1 MTSSKMPKHKT
12 RSTFHWIT
20 QLVNEIWPVYVILQ
34 KKNFHEKNYTKI
46 VAWKQFQELLC
57 LQRMKQ
63 NFYWKVKFLKQA
75 SYVRY
80 VIAKLLRFVQISM
93 QTYSEFFLQRILWKL
108 KRNKLL
114 GNFFIN
120 LVTLHKLAKFH
131 YQTVYFR
138 SYSIICVSC
147 FMLRHL
153 MTSWHFNIW
162 KVKIWLSQKQIEL
175 SKWNKKHFS
184 LFQECSLLDKKQTG
198 KNVAA
203 TTFNLEIKWVR
214 VNES

>member
-131 YQTVYFR
+131 YQTVCTSEVIRLYVFRVSCLGTWWRHDISISEKLKFDYLKNKKSFR
-138 SYSIICVSC
+138 S
-147 FMLRHL
+147 
-153 MTSWHFNIW
+153 
-162 KVKIWLSQKQIEL
+162 
-175 SKWNKKHFS
+175 
-184 LFQECSLLDKKQTG
+184 
-198 KNVAA
+198 
-203 TTFNLEIKWVR
+203 EIK
-214 VNES
+214 NIFPCFKSAHF